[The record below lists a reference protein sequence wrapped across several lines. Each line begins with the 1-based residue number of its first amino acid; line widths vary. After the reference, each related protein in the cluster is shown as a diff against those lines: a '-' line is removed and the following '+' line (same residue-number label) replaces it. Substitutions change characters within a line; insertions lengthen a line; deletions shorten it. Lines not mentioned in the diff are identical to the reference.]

1 MPEAVRILTIETS
14 TPTEDVAVVDSG
26 LVLAERRLAAGRGHA
41 EELVIAI
48 AEVLRDSGTDLRDL
62 GAIGVSIGPGR
73 FTGLRVGLATAK
85 GLSAIAGVPLRP
97 VPTLEALARSGG
109 VSGAL
114 AAPALDARRGEVYG
128 ALFRLGDG
136 RPVRLLDDLAEPPA
150 AFAARVRAAAAGE
163 PLFLLG
169 TGALA
174 YRAEL
179 ASALGAAA
187 RLTEPA
193 VLHPSAP
200 AIAAMVE
207 EAALDPVPDL
217 DAIEPVYLRGI

>member
-1 MPEAVRILTIETS
+1 VRILTIETS
-14 TPTEDVAVVDSG
+14 TPTEDVAIVDAG
-26 LVLAERRLAAGRGHA
+26 VVLAERRLAAGRGHA

-48 AEVLRDSGTDLRDL
+48 AEALRESATELRAL

-85 GLSAIAGVPLRP
+85 GLSAVAGVPVRP

-109 VSGAL
+109 GPGAL
-114 AAPALDARRGEVYG
+114 VAPALDARRGEVYG
-128 ALFRLGDG
+128 ALFRLGA
-136 RPVRLLDDLAEPPA
+136 RPARLLDDRAEPPD
-150 AFAARVRAAAAGE
+150 AFGARVRGAAAGT
-163 PLFLLG
+163 PVLFLG

-174 YRAEL
+174 YRADL

-187 RLTEPA
+187 RFPEPV
-193 VLHPSAP
+193 VLHPSAL
-200 AIAAMVE
+200 AIAAAVE

-217 DAIEPVYLRGI
+217 DTIEPVYLRGV